1 MIKYKSTCRF
11 LKRLIL
17 QGKCNKKVLGG
28 RNDQKINFRSIEFA
42 CMQFNAHINGDM
54 AKV

>member
-28 RNDQKINFRSIEFA
+28 RNDQKINFRRVELA
-42 CMQFNAHINGDM
+42 NMQFNVHIRGDRVK
-54 AKV
+54 A